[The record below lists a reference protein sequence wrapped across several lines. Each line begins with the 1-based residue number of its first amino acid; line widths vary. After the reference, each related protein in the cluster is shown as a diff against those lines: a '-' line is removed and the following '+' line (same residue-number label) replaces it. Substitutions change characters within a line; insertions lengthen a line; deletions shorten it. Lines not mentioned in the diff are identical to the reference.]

1 MHWSEQDISAN
12 GLSLHLY
19 RTGSDK
25 PPVVLAHGITDNGL
39 CWSRL
44 ARALETD
51 YDLIMLDARG
61 HGRSSRADSYLPE
74 AHRKDMIAV
83 IEALELQ
90 APALLGHS
98 MGAVNAS
105 QVAAARPDLVGCLL
119 LEDPPWAAAP
129 QSIQRDE
136 DAWRQAL
143 TVQQT
148 QPLEALIETEKL
160 AHPQWDEQ
168 VFPAWAEAKHQ
179 VDPEV
184 VTWLDGGNTLSSWR
198 EIIGNVTCPTLL
210 LTGDG
215 DVRVTPEVAEEA
227 KQLCSSLELAPI
239 ANAGHSIRR
248 DQFDA
253 YLRAVKT
260 FLEKHVWVLSG
271 LVFEGHVSLTG

>member
-1 MHWSEQDISAN
+1 MHWSEHDISAK
-12 GLSLHLY
+12 GLSLHIY
-19 RTGSDK
+19 RTGGDK

-51 YDLIMLDARG
+51 YNLIMLDARG
-61 HGRSSRADSYLPE
+61 HGLSHRADSYLPE
-74 AHRKDMIAV
+74 AHREDILAV
-83 IEALELQ
+83 IEALELPT
-90 APALLGHS
+90 PALLGHS

-105 QVAAARPDLVGCLL
+105 HVAAARPDLVGCLL
-119 LEDPPWAAAP
+119 LEDPPWAATP

-148 QPLEALIETEKL
+148 QPLETLIEIEKP
-160 AHPQWDEQ
+160 AHPQWDAQ

-184 VTWLDGGNTLSSWR
+184 VSWLDGGDTLNSWR
-198 EIIGNVTCPTLL
+198 EVVSAITCPTLL

-227 KQLCSSLELAPI
+227 KQLCPSLELAPI
-239 ANAGHSIRR
+239 TNAGHSIRR

-253 YLRAVKT
+253 YLEAVKT
-260 FLEKHVWVLSG
+260 FLGKH
-271 LVFEGHVSLTG
+271 T